1 MFTDQKKCQLLCPQ
15 MTENTSV
22 GFAIITWSRKFSDRG
37 GIKSFFYQTF
47 PVQVCAHILLPL
59 GTQFYF
65 KMCALDVLRDDSSIL
80 EVTYGAAFSVCQQL
94 PSQALSTHQLNTAHN
109 RLQGRRL
116 PKCTLKEGLMD
127 NRDEHRCPQPCY
139 RESLSLV

>member
-1 MFTDQKKCQLLCPQ
+1 

-22 GFAIITWSRKFSDRG
+22 GIAIITWSRKFSHRG

-47 PVQVCAHILLPL
+47 PVQVCAHIPLPL

-80 EVTYGAAFSVCQQL
+80 EVTYGGEHLLCVLSYPPQCSPHISSIL
-94 PSQALSTHQLNTAHN
+94 PTTDCTEDISQN
-109 RLQGRRL
+109 
-116 PKCTLKEGLMD
+116 GL
-127 NRDEHRCPQPCY
+127 
-139 RESLSLV
+139 